1 VWFNGHFSKDP
12 EVLGYVDV
20 GTGEVRTFQIPAHPQ
35 AHVTGPIPYGLAV
48 APDGGIWGSELQGN
62 RIFHFNS
69 ETERF
74 SVYPLPS
81 TGALVRHID
90 VDPRTGD
97 VWAAYGAS
105 PGIEPRIARLRI
117 PAGGQ

>member
-1 VWFNGHFSKDP
+1 LLWAAPLITRHIEGLIDAKIAADALLSFDP
-12 EVLGYVDV
+12 AREKF
-20 GTGEVRTFQIPAHPQ
+20 T
-35 AHVTGPIPYGLAV
+35 
-48 APDGGIWGSELQGN
+48 
-62 RIFHFNS
+62 
-69 ETERF
+69 
-74 SVYPLPS
+74 VYPLPS